1 MPAFRAHD
9 MSAAPNQTTQAMD
22 CSDVVCAL
30 SQVPAISSP
39 EHEHHERWLQ
49 ACERLRKAG
58 YAAGVARAYEI
69 ASLEIATRICP
80 GVAIKMADLV
90 SMVAIKTGSSVAES
104 LCANAV
110 LVSRRY
116 EETDAFRRW
125 LSLVELL
132 MSRGTRS
139 LGFAIKQMDLLTDR
153 LNIAGLEF
161 WVWSGLRSAGG
172 DATKQLA
179 YFRLEASEALRALA
193 HAVGEAGFADFSTSM
208 EAYLAGLYGLQLKV
222 RETVPSNYDPADYRT
237 TFSHGVISVPA
248 TMPGLGRSDLKAL
261 YRASLAHVGA
271 HMAYAPGKIAKG
283 SLRPIQ
289 VAVVSVIEDAR
300 VEHLAMRDMPGL
312 RRLWEPFHTV
322 KPSSMLTAPDM
333 LKSLAG
339 ALFAP
344 DLHLD
349 LEQEN
354 SWVGKAGRMFF
365 EARDEWQDPDLSRRL
380 GNLLG
385 NDLGQMRVQLNA
397 KNYIV
402 QPAYRDDN
410 LGIWDSLDP
419 PLADNPETVELQTE
433 AIKIRKEENGAS
445 RNNSPQSSDQDE
457 HQTARPME
465 ADRSQ
470 DIGRL
475 IGRFPEFDVQINR
488 ERADWVT
495 VNRYEA
501 VQGST
506 AFRDKI
512 CSEKSQL
519 ISRLTSLI
527 RSSAF
532 GETRNRKRQQDGES
546 LDIDACVAAFSQ
558 LKMGQMPDPGLYQKR
573 GNPVRELAVS
583 ILIDVSQSTG
593 DRVGETTATLLE
605 LEMEAVAVLAAAIEE
620 VGDRFAINAFCSA
633 GRHDVRYYPIKSFDQ
648 PADETM
654 GRALSALRSGY
665 STRIGAALRCAGS
678 EVLKVRA
685 RRRLVLLLSDGE
697 PSDIDCDDPDY
708 LFHDAR
714 RAVRSLAARGVDV
727 FCVGSGEIDL
737 DRQFAIFGRNS
748 FAKIAT
754 VQELPAKLVALYLK
768 LSR

>member
-1 MPAFRAHD
+1 
-9 MSAAPNQTTQAMD
+9 MSAASTRIRQATV
-22 CSDVVCAL
+22 CSNVVGAL
-30 SQVPAISSP
+30 SHGSSISSP
-39 EHEHHERWLQ
+39 LHDQHEIWVQ
-49 ACERLRKAG
+49 ACERLRSAG
-58 YAAGVARAYEI
+58 YAPRVGRAYEK
-69 ASLEIATRICP
+69 ASVEIADRSSHAAAIILADT
-80 GVAIKMADLV
+80 VSMAAIK
-90 SMVAIKTGSSVAES
+90 SGSSVAED

-110 LVSRRY
+110 LVTRRY
-116 EETDAFRRW
+116 DEPDAFERW
-125 LSLVELL
+125 LGLIDLL
-132 MSRGTRS
+132 TSRATTS
-139 LGFAIKQMDLLTDR
+139 LGFALKQMDQLTHR
-153 LNIAGLEF
+153 LTIEGLEF
-161 WVWSGLRSAGG
+161 WVWSGIRSSGTDRAR
-172 DATKQLA
+172 QLA
-179 YFRLEASEALRALA
+179 YFKLEAPEAIRGLA
-193 HAVGEAGFADFSTSM
+193 QAAGEASFADFSTGM
-208 EAYLAGLYGLQLKV
+208 EAYLAGLYGLRLKL
-222 RETVPSNYDPADYRT
+222 RENVPSNVDPADFRP

-248 TMPGLGRSDLKAL
+248 AIPGLGRSDLKTL

-271 HMAYAPGKIAKG
+271 HLAYSPGKIAKG

-289 VAVVSVIEDAR
+289 IAVVSVIEDAR

-312 RRLWEPFHTV
+312 RRLWQPFHV
-322 KPSSMLTAPDM
+322 AKPSAMKTAPQ
-333 LKSLAG
+333 LLASLTS

-344 DLHLD
+344 GFTPGP
-349 LEQEN
+349 EQEN
-354 SWVGKAGRMFF
+354 SWVGKASRLFF
-365 EARDEWQDPDLSRRL
+365 DARDEWQDPDLSRRL

-419 PLADNPETVELQTE
+419 PLASNPETVELQTE
-433 AIKIRKEENGAS
+433 ATKIRREENGPS
-445 RNNSPQSSDQDE
+445 SNNSTQSSEQDE
-457 HQTARPME
+457 RQTAKPME
-465 ADRSQ
+465 ADQSQ

-475 IGRFPEFDVQINR
+475 IGRFPEFDIEINR

-501 VQGST
+501 VQGPA
-506 AFRDKI
+506 AFWDNI
-512 CSEKSQL
+512 YSEKSQL
-519 ISRLTSLI
+519 IARLTSLI

-558 LKMGQMPDPGLYQKR
+558 LKMGQMPDLGLYEKR
-573 GNPVRELAVS
+573 GNPARELAVS

-593 DRVGETTATLLE
+593 DHVEETTATLLE
-605 LEMEAVAVLAAAIEE
+605 LEMEAVAVLAAALEE
-620 VGDRFAINAFCSA
+620 VGDRFAINAFCSV

-648 PADETM
+648 PADEKM
-654 GRALSALRSGY
+654 GRALSGLKPGY

-678 EVLKVRA
+678 ELLKVKA

-697 PSDIDCDDPDY
+697 PSDIDCYDPDY

-714 RAVRSLAARGVDV
+714 RAVRSLAVRGVDV
-727 FCVGSGEIDL
+727 FCVGLGEIDV

-754 VQELPAKLVALYLK
+754 VQELPAKLAALYLK